1 MAYSATVTVSHVG
14 GADYIVQITETEAA
28 AGSIATISG
37 LPKKGRLLQQAA
49 DKTAGTAATID
60 PKLTTASGSSLSVQT
75 VVENGTA
82 AATIYNQ
89 MDPPVEYYS
98 ATGEL
103 FHQSVV
109 ASATDNSVTTI
120 YKIKAGW

>member
-1 MAYSATVTVSHVG
+1 MAYSGNAVVTHLG
-14 GADYIVQITETEAA
+14 GIDYLVTITETEAA

-37 LPKKGRLLQQAA
+37 LPKKGRVLAQMA
-49 DKTAGTAATID
+49 DKTAGAAATID
-60 PKLTTASGSSLSVQT
+60 PKLTTVSGSSAATET

-82 AATIYNQ
+82 AASVSNQ
-89 MDPPVEYYS
+89 ADPPIQYYS

-109 ASATDNSVTTI
+109 ASASDNSVTTVYI
-120 YKIKAGW
+120 IKAGW

>member
-1 MAYSATVTVSHVG
+1 MAYSGVAVVTHLG
-14 GADYIVQITETEAA
+14 GNDYEVVITETEAA

-37 LPKKGRLLQQAA
+37 LPKKGRLISQAA
-49 DKTAGTAATID
+49 QKTAGSAATID
-60 PKLTTASGSSLSVQT
+60 PKLTLASGSTLATDT

-82 AATIYNQ
+82 AASVNNLA
-89 MDPPVEYYS
+89 DPPVPYYS
-98 ATGEL
+98 PTGEL

-109 ASATDNSVTTI
+109 ASAADNSVTTK